1 MSGSRWTRLATIGGA
16 VSAALLLAGLL
27 MQAIAVGGAEEESR
41 DEVVARYSDGG
52 NELWA
57 EVGALAISLAIAALL
72 PFLAS
77 LRAILRSVE
86 SERAL
91 LSTAAVAGG
100 GVMASMLGVST
111 SSTVAALSSYDFYE
125 AYEVDPNVVLV
136 MQSVSFHALGFALVG
151 GGVLV
156 GSTSIVALRT
166 ALLPRWLAIAGLA
179 LAAILVFGEWA
190 LFFSF
195 PVPLLLLWMLVVSV
209 LLFGRERR
217 VRSATSG

>member
-1 MSGSRWTRLATIGGA
+1 MFE
-16 VSAALLLAGLL
+16 
-27 MQAIAVGGAEEESR
+27 AEKSR
-41 DEVVARYSDGG
+41 DEVIARYSDGG

-72 PFLAS
+72 SFLAG

-86 SERAL
+86 GERAL

-111 SSTVAALSSYDFYE
+111 SATVAALSSYDFYE

-136 MQSVSFHALGFALVG
+136 MQSVSFYALGFALVG

-166 ALLPRWLAIAGLA
+166 ALLPRWLAFAGLA

-209 LLFGRERR
+209 LLVRRERR
-217 VRSATSG
+217 VRPATSGS